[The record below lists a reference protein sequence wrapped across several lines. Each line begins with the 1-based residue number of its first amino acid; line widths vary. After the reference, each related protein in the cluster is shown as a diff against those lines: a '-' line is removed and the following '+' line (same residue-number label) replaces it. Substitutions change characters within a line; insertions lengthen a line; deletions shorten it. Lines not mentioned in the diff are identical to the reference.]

1 MLAETGFR
9 IPVQH
14 FRPRF
19 GFRAGLDWLAARD
32 ARHRAR
38 LDLGRLDPHLLRDI
52 GLSEADVAEELRRTG
67 GL

>member
-1 MLAETGFR
+1 MLAQTGSR
-9 IPVQH
+9 IHAQH
-14 FRPRF
+14 IRPRF
-19 GFRAGLDWLAARD
+19 GFRAALDWLAAHD

-52 GLSEADVAEELRRTG
+52 GLTEGDVALELRRTG

>member
-19 GFRAGLDWLAARD
+19 GFRAVLDWLAARD
-32 ARHRAR
+32 ARRAEI
-38 LDLGRLDPHLLRDI
+38 LPLLPC
-52 GLSEADVAEELRRTG
+52 
-67 GL
+67 